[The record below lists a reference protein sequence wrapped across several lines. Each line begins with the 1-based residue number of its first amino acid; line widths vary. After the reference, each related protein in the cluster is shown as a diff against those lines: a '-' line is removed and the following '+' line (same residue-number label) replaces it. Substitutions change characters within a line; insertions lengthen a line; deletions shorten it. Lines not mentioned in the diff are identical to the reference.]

1 MICASLRLPS
11 TCSATIPDL
20 RRCVISGTVANYE
33 YAFAWSFKQDGTAEL
48 GVKLTGILNTY
59 TAAPGEKV
67 DKFGT
72 LVAPGVQAHHH
83 QHLFCLRVDPMIE

>member
-1 MICASLRLPS
+1 MRLCFFP
-11 TCSATIPDL
+11 APVPQPFPDL
-20 RRCVISGTVANYE
+20 RPCGTRLGTVANYE
-33 YAFAWSFKQDGTAEL
+33 YGFAWSFKQDGTAEL
-48 GVKLTGILNTY
+48 SVKLTGILNTY

>member
-1 MICASLRLPS
+1 M
-11 TCSATIPDL
+11 
-20 RRCVISGTVANYE
+20 ANYE